1 MGNQQSSTGG
11 TPSSPGRSTPGHV
24 SPANQTD
31 PTGPSSQ
38 PGAGS
43 GHNINNSS
51 ISSSS
56 SRPLAGGVSSL
67 FGGRDRSGSTSS
79 TIGRSKSNS
88 VSLPSPPTPP
98 GLIDGG
104 HLHPQGLYSLRPA
117 AQDYSHP
124 VVKGL
129 IIEKKLAPFYRGLED
144 YEDDWTDEQV
154 GQGLKEVRQAQA
166 AQAEQEAAD
175 ELANAAGTTMS
186 LPTASGSSS
195 SSSAI
200 PATTTAGSI
209 RKGLKIAVGG
219 KDKKEE
225 KERAAERER
234 KETRAYKG
242 AVECPICFLV
252 SSGLGAMSTFFIQGD
267 MLS

>member
-11 TPSSPGRSTPGHV
+11 TPSSPGRSTPGHASPNHPDGSNV
-24 SPANQTD
+24 SQL
-31 PTGPSSQ
+31 GP
-38 PGAGS
+38 GV
-43 GHNINNSS
+43 NINNTSLS
-51 ISSSS
+51 TSNTSS

-67 FGGRDRSGSTSS
+67 FGGGRDRSGSTSS

-98 GLIDGG
+98 GLVDGG

-144 YEDDWTDEQV
+144 YEEDWTDDQV
-154 GQGLKEVRQAQA
+154 VTGLREVRQAQA
-166 AQAEQEAAD
+166 QQAEQEAAD
-175 ELANAAGTTMS
+175 ELANAAGTNMT
-186 LPTASGSSS
+186 LPTGSTSNSAGSGSGSGS
-195 SSSAI
+195 GVGASA
-200 PATTTAGSI
+200 AGSI

-219 KDKKEE
+219 KEKREE
-225 KERAAERER
+225 KERSADRER
-234 KETRAYKG
+234 KEARAYKG

-252 SSGLGAMSTFFIQGD
+252 GR
-267 MLS
+267 